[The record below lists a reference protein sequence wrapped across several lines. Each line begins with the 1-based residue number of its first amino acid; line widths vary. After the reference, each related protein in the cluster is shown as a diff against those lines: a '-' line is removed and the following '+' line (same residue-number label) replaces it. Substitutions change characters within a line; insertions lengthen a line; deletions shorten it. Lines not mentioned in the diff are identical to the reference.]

1 MWGCFVLQAETRRA
15 DLTVLSQGQSCQP
28 QGPGLVVHVA
38 AEDCSMAI
46 GLDRGM
52 ARLGGL
58 RHEDGVE
65 SGGVILSWW
74 KKKANKKWE
83 QAK

>member
-1 MWGCFVLQAETRRA
+1 
-15 DLTVLSQGQSCQP
+15 
-28 QGPGLVVHVA
+28 
-38 AEDCSMAI
+38 MAI
-46 GLDRGM
+46 GLERGM
-52 ARLGGL
+52 AGLGGL

>member
-1 MWGCFVLQAETRRA
+1 MWGCFVLKTETCRA
-15 DLTVLSQGQSCQP
+15 DLTVLSQRQSCQP

-52 ARLGGL
+52 AGLGGL
-58 RHEDGVE
+58 KHEACVE